1 MFDQNHSLALRTD
14 YIFCNLV
21 FEKRWTWTWT
31 SMTPLLALD
40 QLCVI
45 LDLDLKK
52 KNTWTT
58 LLSSD

>member
-45 LDLDLKK
+45 LDLDSKK
-52 KNTWTT
+52 KYLN
-58 LLSSD
+58 